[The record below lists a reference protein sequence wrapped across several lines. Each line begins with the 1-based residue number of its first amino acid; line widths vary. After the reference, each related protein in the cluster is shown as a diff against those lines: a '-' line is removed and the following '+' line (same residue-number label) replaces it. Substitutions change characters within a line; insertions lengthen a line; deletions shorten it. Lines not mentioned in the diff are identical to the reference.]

1 MAQQDMTA
9 VATTWWRCD
18 VSGWR
23 EHGAGAHV
31 CAGDDA
37 RMAMRARLPLIGVGL
52 ALVKWPLLPEANALP
67 LYEGV
72 TLRLTP

>member
-1 MAQQDMTA
+1 MP
-9 VATTWWRCD
+9 VWRCAP
-18 VSGWR
+18 GY
-23 EHGAGAHV
+23 
-31 CAGDDA
+31 
-37 RMAMRARLPLIGVGL
+37 PLIGVGL